1 MVREKEDAMAEPA
14 DVVVIGGGCI
24 GTSIAL
30 HLAQEGVRDVLL
42 VERAHLCAGT
52 TGQSGAIVRQHYSN
66 DFTAAM
72 ARDSLAIFRE
82 WADRIGGGN
91 PHFTASGVLV
101 TVGAADTAG
110 LRANVAM
117 QQGIGIDTQ
126 IVTPDEI
133 HALDPR
139 LRTDDIALGC
149 WEPTAGY
156 ADPVATVH
164 AYAHAARAAGV
175 TIREGVEVLA
185 VLHDDGRVRGVRT
198 NAGEIAAPVV
208 VNAGNIW
215 GVALLRQVGLD
226 LPIAPSRHPMAA
238 LRRPDDAHA
247 PHAVVLDMHRN
258 AYLLPHAGDVTLCG
272 SIAGEDDAIYAD
284 PETYNQGVTRAEI
297 QRFRAEG
304 TYRMPALARSVAQG
318 GWAGIYDG
326 SADNHPVLDA
336 VPGIAGYYCAVG
348 FSGHGFK
355 LSPIFGALMAKLI
368 TDGPAAAPALHP
380 FRATR
385 WAENDPIGTQ
395 YAAGVLA

>member
-1 MVREKEDAMAEPA
+1 MAETA

-30 HLAQEGVRDVLL
+30 HLAREGVRDVLL
-42 VERAHLCAGT
+42 LERAHLCAGT

-66 DFTAAM
+66 AFTAAM
-72 ARDSLAIFRE
+72 ARDSLQIFRE
-82 WADRIGGGN
+82 WGDRIGGGD
-91 PHFTASGVLV
+91 PRFTESGVLV
-101 TVGAADTAG
+101 TVGETDTDG

-117 QQGIGIDTQ
+117 QQGLGIATQ
-126 IVTPDEI
+126 IVTPDDI
-133 HALDPR
+133 RALDPR
-139 LRTDDIALGC
+139 LRADDIALGC

-156 ADPVATVH
+156 ADPVATVY
-164 AYAHAARAAGV
+164 AYAAAARAAGV
-175 TIREGVEVLA
+175 TIREGVTVMDVLRGG
-185 VLHDDGRVRGVRT
+185 DRVRGVRT
-198 NAGEIAAPVV
+198 NAGEVAAPVV

-215 GVALLRQVGLD
+215 GVALLRRAGLD

-238 LRRPDDAHA
+238 LRRPDDACA

-272 SIAGEDDAIYAD
+272 SIAGEDDTIYAD
-284 PETYNQGVTRAEI
+284 PDAYNQGVTRAEI
-297 QRFRAEG
+297 QRFQVEG
-304 TYRMPALARSVAQG
+304 AYRMPALARSVAQG

-336 VPGIAGYYCAVG
+336 VPGVAGYYCAVG

-355 LSPIFGALMAKLI
+355 LSPVFGALMAQLI
-368 TDGPAAAPALHP
+368 TGGPQAAPALRP

>member
-1 MVREKEDAMAEPA
+1 MVETAG
-14 DVVVIGGGCI
+14 VVVIGGGCI

-30 HLAQEGVRDVLL
+30 HLAREGVRDVLL
-42 VERAHLCAGT
+42 LERAYLCAGT

-72 ARDSLAIFRE
+72 ARDSLDIFRN
-82 WADRIGGGN
+82 WADRIGGGD
-91 PHFTASGVLV
+91 PRFTQSGVLV
-101 TVGAADTAG
+101 TVGEGDTEG

-117 QQGIGIDTQ
+117 QQGLGIDTQ
-126 IVTPDEI
+126 IVTSDDI
-133 HALDPR
+133 RALDPR

-164 AYAHAARAAGV
+164 AFANAARDAGV
-175 TIREGVEVLA
+175 TIREGIEVLD
-185 VLHDDGRVRGVRT
+185 VPHGDGRVRGVRT
-198 NAGEIAAPVV
+198 SAGEVRAPVV

-215 GVALLRQVGLD
+215 GAALLRQAGLD
-226 LPIAPSRHPMAA
+226 LPIVPSRHPMAA
-238 LRRPDDAHA
+238 LHRPEDAIA

-258 AYLLPHAGDVTLCG
+258 AYLLPRHGAITLCG
-272 SIAGEDDAIYAD
+272 SIAGEDDTIFAD
-284 PETYNQGVTRAEI
+284 PDAYNQGVTRAEI
-297 QRFRAEG
+297 ERFHAEAG
-304 TYRMPALARSVAQG
+304 QRMPALARSAVQG

-336 VPGIAGYYCAVG
+336 VPGIEGYYCAVG

-355 LSPIFGALMAKLI
+355 LSPVFGALMAKLV
-368 TDGPAAAPALHP
+368 TGGTEAAPDLRP

-385 WAENDPIGTQ
+385 WAENEPIGTQ

>member
-1 MVREKEDAMAEPA
+1 MAETA
-14 DVVVIGGGCI
+14 GAVVIGGGCI

-30 HLAQEGVRDVLL
+30 HLARAGVRDVLL
-42 VERAHLCAGT
+42 VERAYLCAGT

-72 ARDSLAIFRE
+72 ARDSLAIFRD
-82 WADRIGGGN
+82 WAERIGGGD
-91 PHFTASGVLV
+91 PRFTQSGVLV
-101 TVGAADTAG
+101 TVGEADTDG

-117 QQGIGIDTQ
+117 QQGIGIDTR
-126 IVTPDEI
+126 IVTPDDI
-133 HALDPR
+133 RALDPR

-164 AYAHAARAAGV
+164 AYAAAARAAGV
-175 TIREGVEVLA
+175 TIREGVEALA
-185 VLHDDGRVRGVRT
+185 VLHAHGRVRSVRT
-198 NAGEIAAPVV
+198 SAGEIAAPVV

-215 GVALLRQVGLD
+215 GVALLRQAGLD

-238 LRRPDDAHA
+238 LRRPDDASA
-247 PHAVVLDMHRN
+247 PHAVMLDMHRN
-258 AYLLPHAGDVTLCG
+258 TYLLPHAGDVTLCG
-272 SIAGEDDAIYAD
+272 SIAGEDDTIYAD
-284 PETYNQGVTRAEI
+284 PETYNRGVTRAEI
-297 QRFRAEG
+297 ERFQTEG
-304 TYRMPALARSVAQG
+304 AARMPALARSVAQG
-318 GWAGIYDG
+318 GWAGIYDS

-355 LSPIFGALMAKLI
+355 LSPVFGALMAALI
-368 TDGPAAAPALHP
+368 TGGTAAAPALHP

>member
-1 MVREKEDAMAEPA
+1 MTETAG
-14 DVVVIGGGCI
+14 VVVIGGGCI

-30 HLAQEGVRDVLL
+30 HLAREGVRDVLL
-42 VERAHLCAGT
+42 LERAYLCAGT

-72 ARDSLAIFRE
+72 ARDSLHIFRD
-82 WADRIGGGN
+82 WADRIGGGD
-91 PHFTASGVLV
+91 PRFTQSGVLV
-101 TVGAADTAG
+101 TVGEGDTEG

-117 QQGIGIDTQ
+117 QQGLGIDTQ

-133 HALDPR
+133 RALDPR

-164 AYAHAARAAGV
+164 AYANAARAAGV
-175 TIREGVEVLA
+175 TIREGVA
-185 VLHDDGRVRGVRT
+185 VLDVLHEDGRVRGVRT
-198 NAGEIAAPVV
+198 SAGEIDAPVV

-215 GVALLRQVGLD
+215 GVGMLRQAGLD
-226 LPIAPSRHPMAA
+226 LPVTPSRHPMAA
-238 LRRPDDAHA
+238 LHRPDDASA

-258 AYLLPHAGDVTLCG
+258 AYLLPRPGAITLCG
-272 SIAGEDDAIYAD
+272 SIAGEDDSVYAD
-284 PETYNQGVTRAEI
+284 PDTYNQGVTRTEIARFQAE
-297 QRFRAEG
+297 AG
-304 TYRMPALARSVAQG
+304 YRMPALARSVVQG

-326 SADNHPVLDA
+326 SADSHPVLDA
-336 VPGIAGYYCAVG
+336 VPGIEGYYCAVG

-355 LSPIFGALMAKLI
+355 LSPVFGALMAKLI
-368 TDGPAAAPALHP
+368 TGGPAAAPELRP

>member
-1 MVREKEDAMAEPA
+1 MAETA
-14 DVVVIGGGCI
+14 GVVVIGGGCI

-30 HLAQEGVRDVLL
+30 HLAKAGVRDVLL

-72 ARDSLAIFRE
+72 ARDSLRIFRE
-82 WADRIGGGN
+82 WADRIGGGD
-91 PHFTASGVLV
+91 PGFTESGVLV
-101 TVGAADTAG
+101 TVGKADVET
-110 LRANVAM
+110 R
-117 QQGIGIDTQ
+117 
-126 IVTPDEI
+126 IVTPDEVR
-133 HALDPR
+133 ALDPR
-139 LRTDDIALGC
+139 LRADDIALGC

-164 AYAHAARAAGV
+164 AYAAAAHIAGV
-175 TIREGVEVLA
+175 TIREGVEVLD
-185 VLHDDGRVRGVRT
+185 VLRDGDRVRGVRT
-198 NAGEIAAPVV
+198 SAGEIAAPVV

-215 GVALLRQVGLD
+215 GVTLLRQIGLD

-238 LRRPDDAHA
+238 LRRPDDARA
-247 PHAVVLDMHRN
+247 PHVVVLDMHRN
-258 AYLLPHAGDVTLCG
+258 VYLLPHAGDVTLCG
-272 SIAGEDDAIYAD
+272 SIAGEDDTVYAD
-284 PETYNQGVTRAEI
+284 PDAYNQGVTRAEI
-297 QRFRAEG
+297 ERFRAEG
-304 TYRMPALARSVAQG
+304 AYRMPALARSVAQG

-336 VPGIAGYYCAVG
+336 VPGIEGYYCAVG

-355 LSPIFGALMAKLI
+355 LSPVFGALMAKRI
-368 TDGPAAAPALHP
+368 TGGPAAAPALRP

-385 WAENDPIGTQ
+385 WVENDPIGTR

>member
-1 MVREKEDAMAEPA
+1 MAETA
-14 DVVVIGGGCI
+14 GVVVIGGGCI

-30 HLAQEGVRDVLL
+30 HLAREGVRDVLL
-42 VERAHLCAGT
+42 LERAYLCAGT

-72 ARDSLAIFRE
+72 ARDSLAVFRQ
-82 WADRIGGGN
+82 WADRIGGGD
-91 PHFTASGVLV
+91 PHFIPSGVLV
-101 TVGAADTAG
+101 TVGEANADG

-126 IVTPDEI
+126 IVTPDDI

-164 AYAHAARAAGV
+164 AYASAARAAGV
-175 TIREGVEVLA
+175 TIREGVEVQD
-185 VLHDDGRVRGVRT
+185 VLRDGDRVRGVRT
-198 NAGEIAAPVV
+198 SAGEIAAPVV

-215 GVALLRQVGLD
+215 GVALLRQAGLD
-226 LPIAPSRHPMAA
+226 LPITPSRHPMAA
-238 LRRPDDAHA
+238 LRRPDDASA

-272 SIAGEDDAIYAD
+272 SLSGEDDTVYAD
-284 PETYNQGVTRAEI
+284 PEAYNRGVTRAEI
-297 QRFRAEG
+297 ERFQAEG
-304 TYRMPALARSVAQG
+304 AARMPALSRSVAQG

-326 SADNHPVLDA
+326 SADNHPVLDG

-355 LSPIFGALMAKLI
+355 LSPVFGALMAALI
-368 TDGPAAAPALHP
+368 TSGPAAAPALHP

-385 WAENDPIGTQ
+385 WEENDPIGTQ

>member
-1 MVREKEDAMAEPA
+1 MAETA
-14 DVVVIGGGCI
+14 GAVVIGGGCI

-30 HLAQEGVRDVLL
+30 HLAREGVRDVLL
-42 VERAHLCAGT
+42 VERAYLCAGT

-72 ARDSLAIFRE
+72 ARDSLAIFRAWGE
-82 WADRIGGGN
+82 RIGAGD
-91 PHFTASGVLV
+91 PRFAQSGVLV
-101 TVGAADTAG
+101 TVGEADTDG

-117 QQGIGIDTQ
+117 QRGIGIDTQ
-126 IVTPDEI
+126 IVTPDDI
-133 HALDPR
+133 RALDPR

-164 AYAHAARAAGV
+164 AYAAAARAAGV
-175 TIREGVEVLA
+175 TIREGIEALD
-185 VLHDDGRVRGVRT
+185 VLHEHGRVHGVRT
-198 NAGEIAAPVV
+198 SAGEIAAPVI

-215 GVALLRQVGLD
+215 CVALLRRAGLD

-238 LRRPDDAHA
+238 LRRPDDASA

-272 SIAGEDDAIYAD
+272 SIAGEDDMIYAD
-284 PETYNQGVTRAEI
+284 PETYNRGVTRAEI
-297 QRFRAEG
+297 ERFQAEG
-304 TYRMPALARSVAQG
+304 ASRMPALARSVAQG

-336 VPGIAGYYCAVG
+336 VPGIDGYYCAVG

-355 LSPIFGALMAKLI
+355 LSPVFGALMAQLI
-368 TDGPAAAPALHP
+368 TGGPAAAPQLRR

-385 WAENDPIGTQ
+385 WAEHDPIGTQ

>member
-1 MVREKEDAMAEPA
+1 MTETAG
-14 DVVVIGGGCI
+14 VVVIGGGCI

-30 HLAQEGVRDVLL
+30 HLAKAGVRDVLL

-72 ARDSLAIFRE
+72 ARDSLQIFRE
-82 WADRIGGGN
+82 WADRIGGGD
-91 PHFTASGVLV
+91 PGFTESGVLV
-101 TVGAADTAG
+101 TVGEADTDG

-117 QQGIGIDTQ
+117 QQGIGIDTR
-126 IVTPDEI
+126 IVTPDEM

-139 LRTDDIALGC
+139 LRVDDIALGC

-164 AYAHAARAAGV
+164 AYANAARAAGV
-175 TIREGVEVLA
+175 TIREGVEVLE
-185 VLHDDGRVRGVRT
+185 VLREGDRAHGVRT
-198 NAGEIAAPVV
+198 NAGEIAAPIV

-238 LRRPDDAHA
+238 LRRPDDARA
-247 PHAVVLDMHRN
+247 PHAVILDMHRN

-272 SIAGEDDAIYAD
+272 SIAGEDDAVYAD
-284 PETYNQGVTRAEI
+284 PNTYNQGVTRAEI
-297 QRFRAEG
+297 ERFQAEG
-304 TYRMPALARSVAQG
+304 AYRLPALARSVAQG

-326 SADNHPVLDA
+326 SADHHPVLDA
-336 VPGIAGYYCAVG
+336 VPGIEGYYCAVG

-355 LSPIFGALMAKLI
+355 LSPVFGALMANLI
-368 TDGPAAAPALHP
+368 TDGPQAAPALYP

-395 YAAGVLA
+395 YTAGVLA

>member
-1 MVREKEDAMAEPA
+1 MTETAG
-14 DVVVIGGGCI
+14 VVVIGGGCI

-30 HLAQEGVRDVLL
+30 HLAREGVRDVLL
-42 VERAHLCAGT
+42 LERAHLCAGT

-72 ARDSLAIFRE
+72 ARDSLAIFRA
-82 WADRIGGGN
+82 WADRIGGGD
-91 PHFTASGVLV
+91 PRFTASGVLI
-101 TVGAADTAG
+101 TVGAGDTEG

-117 QQGIGIDTQ
+117 QQRLGIDTH
-126 IVTPDEI
+126 ILTPDDVR
-133 HALDPR
+133 ALDPR

-164 AYAHAARAAGV
+164 AYASAARAARV
-175 TIREGVEVLA
+175 TIREGVEVRE
-185 VLHDDGRVRGVRT
+185 VLHDRGQVRGVRT
-198 NAGEIAAPVV
+198 SAGEISAPVV

-215 GVALLRQVGLD
+215 GVALLKQAGLD
-226 LPIAPSRHPMAA
+226 LPITPSRHPMAA
-238 LRRPDDAHA
+238 LRRPDDEHA
-247 PHAVVLDMHRN
+247 AHAVVLDMHRN

-272 SIAGEDDAIYAD
+272 SIAGEDDHIYAD
-284 PETYNQGVTRAEI
+284 PDGYNQGVTRAEI
-297 QRFRAEG
+297 QRFHSEG
-304 TYRMPALARSVAQG
+304 AHRMPALARSVAQG

-336 VPGIAGYYCAVG
+336 VPGVEGYYCAVG

-355 LSPIFGALMAKLI
+355 LSPVFGALMAKRI
-368 TDGPAAAPALHP
+368 TGGPQAAPDLHR

>member
-1 MVREKEDAMAEPA
+1 MAETA
-14 DVVVIGGGCI
+14 GVVVIGGGCI

-30 HLAQEGVRDVLL
+30 HLAREGVRDVLL
-42 VERAHLCAGT
+42 LERAYLCAGT

-72 ARDSLAIFRE
+72 ARDSLGIFRQ
-82 WADRIGGGN
+82 WADRIGGGD
-91 PHFTASGVLV
+91 PRFTASGVLI
-101 TVGAADTAG
+101 TVGEADTGG

-117 QQGIGIDTQ
+117 QQGIGIDTR
-126 IVTPDEI
+126 IVTPDDI
-133 HALDPR
+133 RTLDPR

-149 WEPTAGY
+149 WESTAGY

-164 AYAHAARAAGV
+164 AYASAARAAGV
-175 TIREGVEVLA
+175 TIREGVEVRD
-185 VLHDDGRVRGVRT
+185 VLRDGDRVRGVRT
-198 NAGEIAAPVV
+198 NEGEIAAPVV

-215 GVALLRQVGLD
+215 GVALLRQTGLD
-226 LPIAPSRHPMAA
+226 LPITPSRHPMAA
-238 LRRPDDAHA
+238 LRRPDDARA
-247 PHAVVLDMHRN
+247 PHVVVLDMQRD

-272 SIAGEDDAIYAD
+272 SLAGEDDTVYAD
-284 PETYNQGVTRAEI
+284 PDAYNQGVTRAEI
-297 QRFRAEG
+297 ERFRREG
-304 TYRMPALARSVAQG
+304 ACRMPALARSVAQG

-355 LSPIFGALMAKLI
+355 LSPVVGALMAQLI
-368 TDGPAAAPALHP
+368 TGGPAAAPALRP

>member
-1 MVREKEDAMAEPA
+1 MAETA
-14 DVVVIGGGCI
+14 GVVVIGGGCI

-30 HLAQEGVRDVLL
+30 HLAREGMRDVLL
-42 VERAHLCAGT
+42 LERAYLCAGT

-66 DFTAAM
+66 PFTAAM
-72 ARDSLAIFRE
+72 ARDSLAIFRH
-82 WADRIGGGN
+82 WGDSIGGGD
-91 PHFTASGVLV
+91 PRFTASGVLV
-101 TVGAADTAG
+101 TVGEADTAG

-117 QQGIGIDTQ
+117 QQGLGIDTQ
-126 IVTPDEI
+126 IVTPDDI
-133 HALDPR
+133 RALDPR

-149 WEPTAGY
+149 WEATAGY

-175 TIREGVEVLA
+175 TIREGIEVLE
-185 VLHDDGRVRGVRT
+185 VLRDGDRVRGVRT
-198 NAGEIAAPVV
+198 SAGEVAAPVV

-215 GVALLRQVGLD
+215 GVALLRQIGFD
-226 LPIAPSRHPMAA
+226 LPITPSRHPMAA
-238 LRRPDDAHA
+238 LRRPDDAAA

-272 SIAGEDDAIYAD
+272 SIAGADDTIYAD
-284 PETYNQGVTRAEI
+284 PDAYNQGVTRAEI
-297 QRFRAEG
+297 QRFKAEG
-304 TYRMPALARSVAQG
+304 ACRMPALARSVAQG

-326 SADNHPVLDA
+326 CADNHPVLDA
-336 VPGIAGYYCAVG
+336 VPGVEGYYCAVG

-355 LSPIFGALMAKLI
+355 LSPVFGALMAQFI
-368 TDGPAAAPALHP
+368 TGGPRAAPALRP

-385 WAENDPIGTQ
+385 WAEDDPIGTQ

>member
-1 MVREKEDAMAEPA
+1 MAETA
-14 DVVVIGGGCI
+14 SVVVIGGGCI

-30 HLAQEGVRDVLL
+30 HLAREGVRDVLL

-52 TGQSGAIVRQHYSN
+52 TGQSGAIIRQHYSN

-72 ARDSLAIFRE
+72 ARDSLQIFRE
-82 WADRIGGGN
+82 WADRIGGSD
-91 PHFTASGVLV
+91 PRFMQSGVLV
-101 TVGAADTAG
+101 TVGEADTEG

-117 QQGIGIDTQ
+117 QRALGIDTH

-133 HALDPR
+133 RALDPR
-139 LRTDDIALGC
+139 IRTDDIALGC

-164 AYAHAARAAGV
+164 AYATAARTAGV
-175 TIREGVEVLA
+175 TIREGVEVLD
-185 VLHDDGRVRGVRT
+185 VLCDGARVHGVRT
-198 NAGEIAAPVV
+198 SVGEIAAPVV

-215 GVALLRQVGLD
+215 GAALLRRVGVD
-226 LPIAPSRHPMAA
+226 LPITPSRHPMAA
-238 LRRPDDAHA
+238 LRRPDDAHQA
-247 PHAVVLDMHRN
+247 HAVVLDMHRN
-258 AYLLPHAGDVTLCG
+258 VYLLPHAGDVTLCG
-272 SIAGEDDAIYAD
+272 SLAGEDDGVYAD
-284 PETYNQGVTRAEI
+284 PDTYNQGVTRAEI
-297 QRFRAEG
+297 ARFHAEG
-304 TYRMPALARSVAQG
+304 AQRMPILNRAVPQG

-326 SADNHPVLDA
+326 SADSHPVLDA
-336 VPGIAGYYCAVG
+336 VPGIAGYYCALG

-355 LSPIFGALMAKLI
+355 LSPVFGALMAKMI
-368 TDGPAAAPALHP
+368 TGGPTAAPKLRR

>member
-1 MVREKEDAMAEPA
+1 MAEA
-14 DVVVIGGGCI
+14 AGAVVIGGGCI

-30 HLAQEGVRDVLL
+30 HLAREGVRDVLL
-42 VERAHLCAGT
+42 LERAHLCAGT

-72 ARDSLAIFRE
+72 ARDSLAIFRH
-82 WADRIGGGN
+82 WGDTIGAGD
-91 PHFTASGVLV
+91 PRFIESGVLV
-101 TVGAADTAG
+101 TVGTADTDG

-117 QQGIGIDTQ
+117 QRGIGIDTR
-126 IVTPDEI
+126 IVTPDAI
-133 HALDPR
+133 RALDPR

-164 AYAHAARAAGV
+164 AYATAARAAGV
-175 TIREGVEVLA
+175 AIREGAEVLD
-185 VLHDDGRVRGVRT
+185 VLHERDAVRGVRT
-198 NAGEIAAPVV
+198 SAGEIAAPVV
-208 VNAGNIW
+208 VNAANIW
-215 GVALLRQVGLD
+215 GVALLRHAGLD

-238 LRRPDDAHA
+238 LRRPDDART

-272 SIAGEDDAIYAD
+272 SIAGEDDAVYAD
-284 PETYNQGVTRAEI
+284 PDTYNQGVTRAEI
-297 QRFRAEG
+297 ARFRTEG
-304 TYRMPALARSVAQG
+304 AHRMPALARSVAQG

-326 SADNHPVLDA
+326 SADSHPVLDA

-355 LSPIFGALMAKLI
+355 LSPVFGALMAKLI
-368 TDGPAAAPALHP
+368 TGGPAAAPDLHP

-385 WAENDPIGTQ
+385 WAEHDPIGTQ

>member
-1 MVREKEDAMAEPA
+1 MAETA
-14 DVVVIGGGCI
+14 GVVVIGGGCI

-30 HLAQEGVRDVLL
+30 HLAREGARDVLL
-42 VERAHLCAGT
+42 LERAHLCAGT

-72 ARDSLAIFRE
+72 ARDSLQIFRE
-82 WADRIGGGN
+82 WADRIGGGD
-91 PHFTASGVLV
+91 PRFIASGVLI
-101 TVGAADTAG
+101 TVGAADTDG

-117 QQGIGIDTQ
+117 QQRIGIDTR

-133 HALDPR
+133 RALDPR
-139 LRTDDIALGC
+139 LRADDIALGC
-149 WEPTAGY
+149 WEATAGY

-164 AYAHAARAAGV
+164 AYASAASAAGV
-175 TIREGVEVLA
+175 TIREGIEVREVLQ
-185 VLHDDGRVRGVRT
+185 DGDRVRGVRT
-198 NAGEIAAPVV
+198 SAGEIAAPVV

-215 GVALLRQVGLD
+215 GVALLRQGGLD
-226 LPIAPSRHPMAA
+226 LPITPSRHPMAA
-238 LRRPDDAHA
+238 LRRPDDART
-247 PHAVVLDMHRN
+247 PHTVVLDMHRDT
-258 AYLLPHAGDVTLCG
+258 YLLPHAGDVTLCG
-272 SIAGEDDAIYAD
+272 SIAGEDDTVYAD
-284 PETYNQGVTRAEI
+284 PETYNQGVTRAEV
-297 QRFRAEG
+297 QRFHAEG
-304 TYRMPALARSVAQG
+304 AYRMPALARSVAQG

-336 VPGIAGYYCAVG
+336 VPGIEGYYCAVG

-355 LSPIFGALMAKLI
+355 LSPVFGALMARLI
-368 TDGPAAAPALHP
+368 TGGPVAAPALHP

>member
-1 MVREKEDAMAEPA
+1 MAETA
-14 DVVVIGGGCI
+14 GVVVIGGGCI

-30 HLAQEGVRDVLL
+30 HLAREGVRDVLL
-42 VERAHLCAGT
+42 VERAYLCAGT

-72 ARDSLAIFRE
+72 ARDSLAIFRA
-82 WADRIGGGN
+82 WADWIGGGD
-91 PHFTASGVLV
+91 PRFTAYGVLV

-126 IVTPDEI
+126 IVTPDDI
-133 HALDPR
+133 RALDPR

-164 AYAHAARAAGV
+164 AYATAARAAGV
-175 TIREGVEVLA
+175 TIREGVAVLE
-185 VLHDDGRVRGVRT
+185 VLHDGDRVRGVRT

-238 LRRPDDAHA
+238 LRRPDDARA

-272 SIAGEDDAIYAD
+272 SLAGEDDTIYAD
-284 PETYNQGVTRAEI
+284 PQTYNQGVTRAEI
-297 QRFRAEG
+297 ERFQAEG
-304 TYRMPALARSVAQG
+304 AYRMPALARSVAQG

-355 LSPIFGALMAKLI
+355 LSPVFGALMAKLI
-368 TDGPAAAPALHP
+368 TGGPAAAPALYP

-385 WAENDPIGTQ
+385 WAEKDPIGTQ